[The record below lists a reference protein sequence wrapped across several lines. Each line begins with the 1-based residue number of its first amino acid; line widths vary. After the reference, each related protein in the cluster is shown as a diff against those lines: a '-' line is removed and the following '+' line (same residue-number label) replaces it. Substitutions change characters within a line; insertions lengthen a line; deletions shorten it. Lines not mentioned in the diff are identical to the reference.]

1 MRPKILFVFII
12 IVVLYLV
19 GYALFRQT
27 HIQVWNKNG
36 EPYVVFPKGNPV
48 IYYFFRPLS
57 YIDGA
62 VTGMDFHIG
71 PHEP

>member
-1 MRPKILFVFII
+1 MKHKSLLVII
-12 IVVLYLV
+12 IVVALYLV
-19 GYALFRQT
+19 SYVLFRQT

-36 EPYVVFPKGNPV
+36 NPYVIFPKGNPA

-71 PHEP
+71 PHDQ

>member
-1 MRPKILFVFII
+1 MKHKILLVFII

-19 GYALFRQT
+19 SYALFRQT

-36 EPYVVFPKGNPV
+36 EPYVVFPKGNTAV
-48 IYYFFRPLS
+48 YYFFRPLS

-71 PHEP
+71 LHEQ